1 MRSQHDKIRILLA
14 DDHELVRHGLIH
26 IIQESHPDWEIVGEA
41 ADGKRALELAVAL
54 RPDVVVLD
62 LSMPEVNGIEVT
74 KQLRSSAPG
83 VHVLILTM
91 HAAAPL
97 LRQLQRA
104 GASAMLAKSE
114 APRELVNAME
124 RVLAGEPFFYSAS
137 ASRVVSE
144 LGAGERIPAQY
155 VLMPRELEVLRMLAA
170 GMINK
175 EIATALELS
184 TRTVEA
190 HRASLMERL
199 GVDSLGELVRI
210 AIRDGLI

>member
-1 MRSQHDKIRILLA
+1 MRARYDTIRILLA
-14 DDHELVRHGLIH
+14 DDHELVRQGLTR
-26 IIQESHPDWEIVGEA
+26 IIQESHPDWEVVGEA
-41 ADGKRALELAVAL
+41 ADGRRAMELAVAL

-74 KQLRSSAPG
+74 RRLRESAPG

-104 GASAMLAKSE
+104 GASALLAKSE
-114 APRELVNAME
+114 APRQLVTAME
-124 RVLAGEPFFYSAS
+124 RVIAGEPFFYSES
-137 ASRVVSE
+137 ASRLLSE
-144 LGAGERIPAQY
+144 LGEGEQIPVQY

-175 EIATALELS
+175 EIATALDLS

-210 AIRDGLI
+210 AVRNNLI

>member
-1 MRSQHDKIRILLA
+1 MAEGHNKIRILLA
-14 DDHELVRHGLIH
+14 DDHELVRQGLTR
-26 IIQESHPDWEIVGEA
+26 IIQESHPDWEVVGEA
-41 ADGKRALELAVAL
+41 ADGRRALELAEAM

-74 KQLRSSAPG
+74 RRLRESAPG
-83 VHVLILTM
+83 VHVLVLTM

-97 LRQLQRA
+97 LRQLQKA
-104 GASAMLAKSE
+104 GASALLAKSE
-114 APRELVNAME
+114 APQQLVSAME
-124 RVLAGEPFFYSAS
+124 RVVAGDPFFYSAS
-137 ASRVVSE
+137 ASRLVSE
-144 LGAGERIPAQY
+144 LGEGEQIPVQY
-155 VLMPRELEVLRMLAA
+155 VLMPRELEVLRMLAT

-175 EIATALELS
+175 EIATELGLS

-210 AIRDGLI
+210 AVRDGLI